1 MECSNDV
8 HFVVSW
14 ILTFAWVPF
23 LAKMWPTLKSTFRT
37 SFESSFHADHNGT
50 IPSFISY
57 SHTKIWCVS
66 FDTGGQMFW
75 VTHILYIC
83 WNRNDTKLDHCDL
96 HEWNIK
102 WCPFLILS
110 PNTNKGVTNG
120 FDSVRYSQIT
130 MHQKKWTKEI
140 QSSRHGNIRYF
151 PYTQNILTSNM
162 YIWLDCSRR

>member
-1 MECSNDV
+1 MKNHGLYSLY
-8 HFVVSW
+8 
-14 ILTFAWVPF
+14 IAFAWVPF
-23 LAKMWPTLKSTFRT
+23 LAKTWPTLKSTFRT
-37 SFESSFHADHNGT
+37 SFERFFSCWLQWCNSQLHLSFTYQDT
-50 IPSFISY
+50 M
-57 SHTKIWCVS
+57 CLS

-75 VTHILYIC
+75 VTNILYIC

-140 QSSRHGNIRYF
+140 QSGRHGNIRYF

-162 YIWLDCSRR
+162 YILTRLL